1 MSSIKSNFKGW
12 FGEKMTA
19 VGMFL
24 SLDKSTYRRFHDVI
38 INAPDGTTQI
48 DHVIISPYGIFVLE
62 TKNMKG
68 WIFGSEKGAKW
79 TQSLYKQKHTFQNPL
94 RQNYRHTKCLS
105 EFLELPHEIM
115 HSIVFFIGEC
125 KLKSRLP
132 GNVMTSGVASY
143 IKGFKDVILTD
154 QQISDAFTKINAL
167 KNDKSLNNRAHLKS
181 LEKRH
186 SHNQKGPGVGSSVG
200 GAQSNDDEA
209 KRLYIFIDN
218 EVMGPYTVREVGMLI
233 NEKNLSEDT
242 QVCPE
247 GSEQWVSLK
256 DCMDCP
262 ETLFPL

>member
-1 MSSIKSNFKGW
+1 MGSIKSNFKGW

-24 SLDKSTYRRFHDVI
+24 SLNKSTYKRFHDVI

-68 WIFGSEKGAKW
+68 WIFGSEKDSKW
-79 TQSLYKQKHTFQNPL
+79 TQSLYKKKHTFQNPL

-105 EFLELPHEIM
+105 EFLDLPHEMM

-154 QQISDAFTKINAL
+154 QQISDALTKINAL
-167 KNDKSLNNRAHLKS
+167 KNVRSLNNKTHLKS
-181 LEKRH
+181 LEERH
-186 SHNQKGPGVGSSVG
+186 SDKQKSPEVGSSEG
-200 GAQSNDDEA
+200 GARSTDHGGQ
-209 KRLYIFIDN
+209 RLYIFIDN
-218 EVMGPYTVREVGMLI
+218 EVMGPYTVREVGLLI

-247 GSEQWVSLK
+247 GSEQWVNLK
-256 DCMDCP
+256 DYMDCP
-262 ETLFPL
+262 DQG